1 MRKKKITARPLTK
14 RHSAGN
20 LYVRP
25 ERVEAQINEILCQDL
40 ATLKHRL
47 AVTDDQLPSYLLSEC
62 LVYLI
67 RDACQNK
74 DDAILN
80 AVFPILLTR
89 GEKILLAKVRDNEL
103 SNAAYVREEVLG
115 QFGELFATDGT
126 EENCDGLDYFEC
138 RFNEAFRSFYIDLIR
153 SERTRLKRFV
163 SLSDQADTPQSNS
176 HEEIPGRVIEAV
188 QSSGTV
194 EHAVLQRELREA
206 IDTLTDDERRAV
218 NLYYVEGYKIES
230 KNPDEVTV
238 ATICNVSGRTIRYR
252 LAKAIAKLSS
262 LLNKEALP

>member
-1 MRKKKITARPLTK
+1 MCKKKIAARPLTK
-14 RHSAGN
+14 RDSARN

-25 ERVEAQINEILCQDL
+25 KRIEAQINEILSQDL
-40 ATLKHRL
+40 ATLKPRL
-47 AVTDDQLPSYLLSEC
+47 AVTDNQLPDYLLSEC

-67 RDACQNK
+67 RDSRRNN

-89 GEKILLAKVRDNEL
+89 CEKILLAKIRDTEH

-126 EENCDGLDYFEC
+126 EENCDDLDYFEC
-138 RFNEAFRSFYIDLIR
+138 RFNQAFRTFYIDLIR
-153 SERTRLKRFV
+153 SESTRLKRFV
-163 SLSDQADTPQSNS
+163 SLSDQAAQSNS
-176 HEEIPGRVIEAV
+176 HEEIPDQVIEAV
-188 QSSGTV
+188 QSPNTV
-194 EHAVLQRELREA
+194 ENAVIQRELREA

-230 KNPDEVTV
+230 KNPAEETV
-238 ATICNVSGRTIRYR
+238 ATICNVSGRTIRNR

-262 LLNKEALP
+262 LLNKEVLP

>member
-1 MRKKKITARPLTK
+1 MRKKKIMARPLTK
-14 RHSAGN
+14 RDSAGN

-25 ERVEAQINEILCQDL
+25 ERVEAQINKILSRDL
-40 ATLKHRL
+40 AMLKHRL
-47 AVTDDQLPSYLLSEC
+47 SITDAQLPNYLLSEC

-67 RDACQNK
+67 RDSRRNK

-80 AVFPILLTR
+80 AVFPILFTR
-89 GEKILLAKVRDNEL
+89 CEKILLAKVQDNEL

-126 EENCDGLDYFEC
+126 EENCDNLDYFEC
-138 RFNEAFRSFYIDLIR
+138 HFNKAFRSFYIDLIR
-153 SERTRLKRFV
+153 SERTRLRRFV
-163 SLSDQADTPQSNS
+163 PLPDQADTPQSNS
-176 HEEIPGRVIEAV
+176 HEGIPSQVIEAV
-188 QSSGTV
+188 QSPDTV

-230 KNPDEVTV
+230 KNPNEVTV

-252 LAKAIAKLSS
+252 LARAIAKLSF

>member
-14 RHSAGN
+14 RNSAGN

-25 ERVEAQINEILCQDL
+25 KRIEAQVNEILSQDL
-40 ATLKHRL
+40 ATLRRRL
-47 AVTDDQLPSYLLSEC
+47 AVNDDQLPDYLHSEC
-62 LVYLI
+62 LVHLI
-67 RDACQNK
+67 RDSRRNK

-80 AVFPILLTR
+80 VAFPILLNR
-89 GEKILLAKVRDNEL
+89 CEKILLAKVRDKEL

-138 RFNEAFRSFYIDLIR
+138 RFNEAFRSFYVDLIR

-163 SLSDQADTPQSNS
+163 SLSDQAGTPQSNS
-176 HEEIPGRVIEAV
+176 HEEIPDQVIEAV
-188 QSSGTV
+188 QSPDTV
-194 EHAVLQRELREA
+194 ENAVLQRELREA

-230 KNPDEVTV
+230 KNPAEETV
-238 ATICNVSGRTIRYR
+238 ATICNVSGRTIRNR

-262 LLNKEALP
+262 LLNKEVLP